1 MVHKMTPFPTALIT
15 AISDVLAQTDAPG
28 LTGSELRQ
36 ALQRCG
42 DFVLQDGNNKRES
55 LAIALSNIQAKQG
68 AGNIVIRFI
77 TEALNPSIY
86 AQPGQRERWHELREQ
101 INAVLAMHKLK
112 VNDQGKVSR
121 LAQPP
126 RSLDEVEALT
136 NSLKRQLEYRNCH
149 STLLQYCNQ
158 ELIHQS
164 LFHAIS
170 EAAKSIPDRIRSM
183 TGLTQDGA
191 ALFHET
197 FGSRNQ
203 EPLII
208 INDYKDDSDRS
219 EQEGFKNLLIGIH
232 GHFRNPRA
240 HRTRQGSQEMP
251 DEFLDAFGTFS
262 YVHKRLDR
270 SHRKQ

>member
-1 MVHKMTPFPTALIT
+1 MVDKMNPLPNALIT

-28 LTGSELRQ
+28 LTGSELRRT
-36 ALQRCG
+36 LQRCG
-42 DFVLQDGNNKRES
+42 YFELQDGNNKRES
-55 LAIALSNIQAKQG
+55 LAITLRNIQDQQG

-77 TEALNPSIY
+77 TEAMNPSIY
-86 AQPGQRERWHELREQ
+86 AQPGQRERWRELQEQ
-101 INAVLAMHKLK
+101 INAALAMHKLK
-112 VNDQGKVSR
+112 VNDQGKVSS

-126 RSLDEVEALT
+126 RSLDEVAELT
-136 NSLKRQLEYRNCH
+136 NNLKRQLEYRNCH
-149 STLLQYCNQ
+149 PILLQYCNQ

-191 ALFHET
+191 ALFHKT
-197 FGSRNQ
+197 FGSKNQ
-203 EPLII
+203 EPLIT
-208 INDYKDDSDRS
+208 INDHKDDSDRS

-240 HRTRQGSQEMP
+240 HRTRLGSQEIS

-270 SHRKQ
+270 SHQKQ